1 MSWQAASFGILALVL
16 AGAFLWYERQ
26 RPPARVLALVA
37 ALAALAVVGRVA
49 FAAVPNVKPVTD
61 IVLFAGYALGGVPG
75 FAVGAI
81 TALVSNVFFSQGPW
95 TAWQMVGW
103 GFVGAGGAL
112 LARVTRGRELSRI
125 QLALVCG
132 AAGAA
137 FGAWMDLYQWTL
149 AARQDL
155 ATYVAI
161 SGTSL
166 PYNVAHVLGN
176 VGFCLLIGPAFVRA
190 LRRYRRRF
198 EVRWQP
204 HAPHLGAAALVLALA
219 LVTGASLSSEPA
231 AAQTETTATTTTAT
245 TTTPATTTPAPVE
258 EPAGSAAGKTPAQ
271 RALAYLL
278 KAQNADGGFGP
289 APKQGST
296 ALHSGWTALGLAT
309 TGRNAQDVKRKG
321 GKTAAAYLLGAGF
334 SDIGSIERT
343 ALVAAAAGLS
353 PRSFAGRDLV
363 AEILKRKRGDGSIA
377 GQVSYT
383 SFGILALKAAGQKI
397 DPATVEWLQGSPNPD
412 GGFGVVRGSIS
423 DSDMTGVALEALGAV
438 GRGASPVARGAVAYL
453 RGAQNADGGFGQRAG
468 SESNSQSTSY
478 AIQGLVA
485 AGGANVPVTR
495 AARYVARLQRSNG
508 SIAYSATST
517 QTPVWATAQALMAL
531 KRVPLPIAAAPRKSQ
546 PSQAANDDESESS
559 VGADIGGGAS
569 APAGD
574 GGAVSNGDSAPSAST
589 PTPGDLLSGD
599 AGGGGSGGQSADSA
613 PPPTATPLE
622 SEQSIPTP
630 DGDPADSASAQRA
643 AAKAGD
649 GGVPPGLAIAI
660 GLGVL
665 ALAVAVWLLRRPLRA
680 GLRRGGQLLP
690 GRLRR
695 RGAPDGAGVAA
706 RGKN

>member
-1 MSWQAASFGILALVL
+1 MSWQAATFAILALVL

-37 ALAALAVVGRVA
+37 ALAALAVVGRLA
-49 FAAVPNVKPVTD
+49 FAAIPNVKPVTD
-61 IVLFAGYALGGVPG
+61 IVLFSGYALGGVPG

-81 TALVSNVFFSQGPW
+81 TALVSNVFLSQGPW

-112 LARVTRGRELSRI
+112 LARLTRGRELSRI
-125 QLALVCG
+125 QLALICG

-137 FGAWMDLYQWTL
+137 FGAWMDFYQWTL

-198 EVRWQP
+198 EVHWQP
-204 HAPHLGAAALVLALA
+204 RAVHAGASAAVLVLVLALA
-219 LVTGASLSSEPA
+219 TSASLRSEPA
-231 AAQTETTATTTTAT
+231 AAQE
-245 TTTPATTTPAPVE
+245 TTTPATTTPASTTPDE
-258 EPAGSAAGKTPAQ
+258 SAATTGKAAGKTAAE

-289 APKQGST
+289 APKQRST
-296 ALHSGWTALGLAT
+296 ALHSGWAVLGLAAA
-309 TGRNAQDVKRKG
+309 GRNAQDLERRG
-321 GKTAAAYLLGAGF
+321 GKTASSYLLGAGF

-363 AEILKRKRGDGSIA
+363 AEITKRKRGNGSIA

-383 SFGILALKAAGQKI
+383 SFGILALVAARQPV
-397 DPATVEWLQGSPNPD
+397 DRATIKWLQNSANED

-423 DSDMTGVALEALGAV
+423 DSDMTGVALEALAAV
-438 GRGASPVARGAVAYL
+438 GRSGTPAARGAVTYL
-453 RGAQNADGGFGQRAG
+453 RESQNGDGGFGQRAG

-485 AGGANVPVTR
+485 VGGANAAVTR
-495 AARYVARLQRSNG
+495 AARYVAGLQRSNG

-531 KRVPLPIAAAPRKSQ
+531 ERDPLPIAAAPRKPQ
-546 PSQAANDDESESS
+546 PEQQSQASNDDDSGSS
-559 VGADIGGGAS
+559 GAGGGAG
-569 APAGD
+569 APSGD
-574 GGAVSNGDSAPSAST
+574 GGAVSNAGSAPSAST
-589 PTPGDLLSGD
+589 PTPGDLLSG
-599 AGGGGSGGQSADSA
+599 GSGGSGSVGSAKSV
-613 PPPTATPLE
+613 PPPAETPLQ

-649 GGVPPGLAIAI
+649 GGVPPGLAIGI

-665 ALAVAVWLLRRPLRA
+665 ALAAALWLLRRPLRA
-680 GLRRGGQLLP
+680 GVRRGSQLLP
-690 GRLRR
+690 ARLRR
-695 RGAPDGAGVAA
+695 ST
-706 RGKN
+706 

>member
-1 MSWQAASFGILALVL
+1 MSWEAASFGILGVVL
-16 AGAFLWYERQ
+16 IVAFAWYERQ
-26 RPPARVLALVA
+26 RPSARVLALVA
-37 ALAALAVVGRVA
+37 ALAALAVVGRLA

-103 GFVGAGGAL
+103 GFVGVGGAL
-112 LARVTRGRELSRI
+112 LARLTRGRELSRI
-125 QLALVCG
+125 QLALACG

-204 HAPHLGAAALVLALA
+204 RSAHAGAGAAVLVLLALA
-219 LVTGASLSSEPA
+219 LTTGASLRSEPA
-231 AAQTETTATTTTAT
+231 SAQATTTAT
-245 TTTPATTTPAPVE
+245 TTPASTTPAD
-258 EPAGSAAGKTPAQ
+258 EPSGAAARKTPAQ

-289 APKQGST
+289 APKQRST
-296 ALHSGWTALGLAT
+296 ALHSGWAALGLAAA
-309 TGRNAQDVKRKG
+309 GRNAQDVRRKG
-321 GKTAAAYLLGAGF
+321 GKTASAYLLGAPFG
-334 SDIGSIERT
+334 DIGSIERT

-353 PRSFAGRDLV
+353 PRSFAGRDLI
-363 AEILKRKRGDGSIA
+363 AEIRRRQRGDGSIA

-383 SFGILALKAAGQKI
+383 SFGILALKAAGQPI
-397 DPATVEWLQGSPNPD
+397 GGATIAWLQGSPNED
-412 GGFGVVRGSIS
+412 GGFGVVRGATS
-423 DSDMTGVALEALGAV
+423 DSDMTGVALEALAVV
-438 GRGASPVARGAVAYL
+438 GRGGSPVARNAVTYL
-453 RGAQNADGGFGQRAG
+453 RQAQNGDGGFGQRAG
-468 SESNSQSTSY
+468 SESNTQSTSY

-485 AGGANVPVTR
+485 VGGANSVVTR
-495 AARYVARLQRSNG
+495 AARYVARMQRSNG

-517 QTPVWATAQALMAL
+517 QTPVWVTAQALMAL
-531 KRVPLPIAAAPRKSQ
+531 KREPLPIAAAPRAPKRQ
-546 PSQAANDDESESS
+546 SQASTDDSESS
-559 VGADIGGGAS
+559 GGDSGGGAA

-574 GGAVSNGDSAPSAST
+574 GGAVSNADSAPSAST
-589 PTPGDLLSGD
+589 PTPEDLLSG
-599 AGGGGSGGQSADSA
+599 GGGTGSGGGSAESA
-613 PPPTATPLE
+613 PPPAQTPLQ

-649 GGVPPGLAIAI
+649 GGVPPGVAIAI
-660 GLGVL
+660 VL
-665 ALAVAVWLLRRPLRA
+665 AVIALAAAAWFLRRPLIA
-680 GLRRGGQLLP
+680 GARRGSQLLP
-690 GRLRR
+690 ARLRR
-695 RGAPDGAGVAA
+695 SA
-706 RGKN
+706 